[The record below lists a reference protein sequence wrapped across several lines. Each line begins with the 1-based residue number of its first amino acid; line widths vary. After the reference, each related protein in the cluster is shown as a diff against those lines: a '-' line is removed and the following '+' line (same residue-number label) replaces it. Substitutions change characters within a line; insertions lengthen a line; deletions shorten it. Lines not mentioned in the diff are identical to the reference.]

1 MAKCKAILNDLFS
14 PIEAKMKEVYI
25 TSGGFNLLRP
35 EVDKLKMVYLEKSLM
50 EEFGPCKGL
59 VLKEFEDEKVIWGR
73 YRFGSFRRLIAQIN
87 GNIFGYF
94 LLKQI
99 YYIFT

>member
-50 EEFGPCKGL
+50 EEFGPCKGF
-59 VLKEFEDEKVIWGR
+59 VLKEFEDEKVIWGL
-73 YRFGSFRRLIAQIN
+73 YRFGYFRMLIM
-87 GNIFGYF
+87 IFIKISRPNKWQHFG
-94 LLKQI
+94 LL
-99 YYIFT
+99 FA